1 MSTIWF
7 SDYNLAFINSRKNTL
22 AEHLDINF
30 IEIGNNYLTAKMP
43 VDKTTLQPTG
53 RLHGGASCALL
64 RLSVAPLN
72 MTVDV
77 TKYTCVG
84 LEINANH
91 IRAARE
97 GYVIAKAP
105 PIHIGR
111 STQVWEIKITD
122 EKTDKLVC
130 ISRLTM
136 AVIKSELGKSIS
148 LNSHLLSLG
157 SFMDH
162 KLF

>member
-7 SDYNLAFINSRKNTL
+7 SDYNLAFINSRKKNTL

-53 RLHGGASCALL
+53 RLHGGASCALAETVG
-64 RLSVAPLN
+64 SAASN

-97 GYVIAKAP
+97 GYVIARTYPYILA
-105 PIHIGR
+105 
-111 STQVWEIKITD
+111 STSG
-122 EKTDKLVC
+122 L
-130 ISRLTM
+130 
-136 AVIKSELGKSIS
+136 KS
-148 LNSHLLSLG
+148 NNR
-157 SFMDH
+157 
-162 KLF
+162 